1 MLIGIYEYKNVCFK
15 YYKSMT
21 YALDIVLVLLLCNRR
36 REEMEE
42 GGGAILMKDY
52 EGMWIK

>member
-1 MLIGIYEYKNVCFK
+1 
-15 YYKSMT
+15 MT

-42 GGGAILMKDY
+42 GGDAILIKHY
-52 EGMWIK
+52 EGMWI